1 MSLTWGERKRL
12 MRLTGLADE
21 LLNSTRIGRDEAGA
35 LALDAELDAV
45 MSEVHAV
52 LRESDSKLSDEF
64 ERIVVRVDQAR
75 PPDVRAAAL
84 AGWLRAEVHIE
95 SLDEART
102 QMGVDDGSL
111 RRKLTIGFR
120 LRRPSLPS

>member
-35 LALDAELDAV
+35 LALDAELDAL

-52 LRESDSKLSDEF
+52 LRESDAKLSDEF

-84 AGWLRAEVHIE
+84 AGWLRAQVHIE

-102 QMGVDDGSL
+102 QMGMDDGSL

-120 LRRPSLPS
+120 LRRASLPS